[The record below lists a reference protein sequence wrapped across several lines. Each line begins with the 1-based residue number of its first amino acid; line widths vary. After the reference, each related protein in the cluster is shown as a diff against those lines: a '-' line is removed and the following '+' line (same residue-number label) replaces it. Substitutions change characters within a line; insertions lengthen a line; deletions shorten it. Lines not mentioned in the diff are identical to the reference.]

1 MTQMPLLGLFAFLFF
16 SSCCT
21 TLFLHNPHA
30 VLLLIPLVVCVLG
43 DEQAWELFDY

>member
-1 MTQMPLLGLFAFLFF
+1 LGCLLF
-16 SSCCT
+16 SFS
-21 TLFLHNPHA
+21 LHVAPHYFLHNPHA